1 MKNIAL
7 IGLFICL
14 LFLVSCNSDGINY
27 EVEKN
32 DLYGNMVL
40 KLNEEY
46 VDSIIENLNYT
57 EIQNIVKLH
66 QYYIYDE
73 KYFTYDRDFTSAS
86 VKQFSLDNCN
96 DVSVKTKIKTEGDSF
111 SVAQNIY
118 PRSSCLFHKKISSI
132 FSNKENCFFETGSDL
147 NEDQSFYSKR
157 LIYLCQTQKAI
168 SGKDVNL

>member
-66 QYYIYDE
+66 QYYIYQ
-73 KYFTYDRDFTSAS
+73 Y
-86 VKQFSLDNCN
+86 
-96 DVSVKTKIKTEGDSF
+96 
-111 SVAQNIY
+111 
-118 PRSSCLFHKKISSI
+118 
-132 FSNKENCFFETGSDL
+132 
-147 NEDQSFYSKR
+147 
-157 LIYLCQTQKAI
+157 
-168 SGKDVNL
+168 